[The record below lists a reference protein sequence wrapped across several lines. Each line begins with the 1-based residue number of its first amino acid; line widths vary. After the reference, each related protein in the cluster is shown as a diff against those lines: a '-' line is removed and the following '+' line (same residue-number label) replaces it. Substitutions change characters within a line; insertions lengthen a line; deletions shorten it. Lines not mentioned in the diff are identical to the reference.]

1 MTTKELLN
9 NRYEISSTIRPDLI
23 RILEDLERVRMPYQ
37 TDIYLYFTED
47 GEPYLTTFIN
57 IGGNSWL
64 NDDHIKLWS
73 IRPHDYIELD
83 YMGNEYTV
91 DDLIENEPSY
101 FEDKADAILEELWDE
116 LEMELMYG

>member
-1 MTTKELLN
+1 MLYRKDEL
-9 NRYEISSTIRPDLI
+9 TDPIRSQLI
-23 RILEDLERVRMPYQ
+23 EILEDLERERAPYQ
-37 TDIYLYFTED
+37 TDIYLYFAED

-57 IGGNSWL
+57 VGGNSWL
-64 NDDHIKLWS
+64 DDDHIKLWAV
-73 IRPHDYIELD
+73 RPHDYVELD